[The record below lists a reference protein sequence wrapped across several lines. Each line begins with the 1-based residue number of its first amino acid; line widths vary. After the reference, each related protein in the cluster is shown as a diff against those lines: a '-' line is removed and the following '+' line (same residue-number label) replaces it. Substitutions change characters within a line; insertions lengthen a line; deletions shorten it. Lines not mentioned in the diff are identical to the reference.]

1 MKRMVVVAALACGLL
16 FAGTAWAQDQTGG
29 EQGAAQ
35 APAVTSEQP
44 SLQQQIEELRA
55 KLTELESKLA
65 ESKESTSRELYAIND
80 AQSKLATGEKV
91 KISGYLQSQFTSDEA
106 ANPKT
111 DFRVRRA
118 RIKLEAPVTDM
129 AALTLQ
135 VDATRTVELK
145 DAYLDLGRPTDSW
158 RLRFGQAKVPFMYEV
173 LESSGNRL
181 EPERTALATT
191 LFPGERD
198 QGAWVQ
204 FKNALGDRIPG
215 TTLDIG
221 FQNGNGVNAADNNNS
236 KDLVARLRFP
246 IGDTP
251 PDKNTEADSVYLA
264 YLNGELTDAKTSVT
278 TDKTFIGGGVSKAF
292 GPVWFRGEAITGKQ
306 LGHDIFGWYAHGS
319 YEIPGTPGTLFARY
333 ERFDENRDASGDEF
347 RSLTFGYQHQIDS
360 KTRAILAYEL
370 RDPESGYSKF
380 SKTDGNV
387 LTLRLQVKY

>member
-1 MKRMVVVAALACGLL
+1 MKRMMVVAALACAMLSTGS
-16 FAGTAWAQDQTGG
+16 AWAQKQGSGD
-29 EQGAAQ
+29 QGAQA
-35 APAVTSEQP
+35 APAAAAQP
-44 SLQQQIEELRA
+44 SLQQQIEDLRA
-55 KLTELESKLA
+55 RLSELESQLA
-65 ESKESTSRELYAIND
+65 EQRESTSRELYAIND

-91 KISGYLQSQFTSDEA
+91 KISGYVQTQFTSDQA
-106 ANPKT
+106 ASPGT

-118 RIKLEAPVTDM
+118 RIKLDAPVTDV

-145 DAYLDLGRPTDSW
+145 DAYLDLGRPTDVW

-204 FKNALGDRIPG
+204 FKNALGDSIPG
-215 TTLDIG
+215 TTLDVG
-221 FQNGNGVNAADNNNS
+221 LQNGNGVNAADNNNS
-236 KDLVARLRFP
+236 KDVVARLRFP
-246 IGDTP
+246 IGNAP

-264 YLNGELTDAKTSVT
+264 YRNGELTDAKTSVT
-278 TDKTFIGGGVSKAF
+278 TDKTFIGGGVSKAL

-306 LGHDIFGWYAHGS
+306 FGHDIFGWYAHGS

-333 ERFDENRDASGDEF
+333 ERFDENRDKSGDQF
-347 RSLTFGYQHQIDS
+347 NNLTVGYQHQIDS
-360 KTRAILAYEL
+360 KTTATLAYEF
-370 RDPESGYSKF
+370 RDPQSGYSKF
-380 SKTDGNV
+380 PRTKGNA
-387 LTLRLQVKY
+387 LTLRMQVKY